1 MRMRLTKL
9 FERPINAANC
19 VAVMRWVLRYSVS
32 VMNESMRKTQ
42 LPVKPW
48 VAFYLND
55 EAPNQAYGIC
65 VMARPSKP
73 QFSNAEYR
81 FHYIPEW
88 AAHRNMRQSDI
99 MRAVGVDKST
109 VFRWFEGTIP
119 AEKHLISLSSLFS
132 CEIESLFRH
141 PDDDWL
147 VEFFRTQTDLKDAF
161 RGRDSDE
168 LARMRQLLNLTFPK
182 KVA

>member
-1 MRMRLTKL
+1 MG
-9 FERPINAANC
+9 
-19 VAVMRWVLRYSVS
+19 
-32 VMNESMRKTQ
+32 SMRKTQ
-42 LPVKPW
+42 LAVKPP
-48 VAFYLND
+48 VAFRLND
-55 EAPNQAYGIC
+55 ENGGQEYGVW

-73 QFSNAEYR
+73 QFTNAEYR

-88 AAHRNMRQSDI
+88 AAHRSMRQSDI
-99 MRAVGVDKST
+99 MRALGVDKST

-119 AEKHLISLSSLFS
+119 AEKHLIALSSVFN

-147 VEFFRTQTDLKDAF
+147 VRFFRDQTDLKDAF

-168 LARMRQLLNLTFPK
+168 LARMRQLLDLTFPK